1 MRVTG
6 VAVSLDRHIIDVSAL
21 AAPVFDAER
30 RCVAAL
36 TIAGPTQR
44 FRAALD
50 PLVDTLKEVAGRAS
64 GAIIQGKQKMVL

>member
-6 VAVSLDRHIIDVSAL
+6 VAVSLDRHIIGVSAL

-30 RCVAAL
+30 HCVAAL
-36 TIAGPTQR
+36 TIAGPTER

-50 PLVDTLKEVAGRAS
+50 PLANTLKEVAGRAS
-64 GAIIQGKQKMVL
+64 GAIIEGAQKMIL